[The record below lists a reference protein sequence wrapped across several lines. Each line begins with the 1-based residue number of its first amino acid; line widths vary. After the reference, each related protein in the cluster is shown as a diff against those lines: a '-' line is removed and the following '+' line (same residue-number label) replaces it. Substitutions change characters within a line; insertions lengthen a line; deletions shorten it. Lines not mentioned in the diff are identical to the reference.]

1 MTLEQWKYGNPL
13 DVLVE
18 QEARSCKGCR
28 HLDHVRIVGEMV
40 LVCKKGKNPIKRC
53 KKYQEEE

>member
-18 QEARSCKGCR
+18 QEARSCKGCK
-28 HLDHVRIVGEMV
+28 HLDAIRIAGQ
-40 LVCKKGKNPIKRC
+40 LVQVCNKGKKPF
-53 KKYQEEE
+53 KKCPKYREAE